1 MHFIQKSSH
10 FFREEVYAVTTPTS
24 VNVSSI
30 TSIDIK
36 VNGGS
41 LVLVSSLYSYI
52 CASLKF
58 IAKQVL
64 SPIPAFVLNC
74 WVVKQDQ
81 VSATQSTSKCSI
93 FLNLIAL
100 YVEK

>member
-41 LVLVSSLYSYI
+41 LVLVSSLYS
-52 CASLKF
+52 AR
-58 IAKQVL
+58 
-64 SPIPAFVLNC
+64 P
-74 WVVKQDQ
+74 
-81 VSATQSTSKCSI
+81 
-93 FLNLIAL
+93 
-100 YVEK
+100 